1 MINDAYKFK
10 LDSFTWSPFLMRIA
24 IEKELLST
32 GFAVSQKDIEPIKVR
47 WTVDTLPLI
56 SFKSADRVF
65 GEKKEADGALRLVF
79 KLGEI

>member
-1 MINDAYKFK
+1 
-10 LDSFTWSPFLMRIA
+10 MRIA

-32 GFAVSQKDIEPIKVR
+32 GFALSQEDIEPIKVR
-47 WTVDTLPLI
+47 WAVDTLPLI
-56 SFKSADRVF
+56 CFKSADRVF